1 MCVNNHVITS
11 ILSVNHIMVIG
22 FYCANTLSCYL
33 RITLYTILLWT
44 VNLFSQIMFIP
55 SEVTIPNRVI
65 LIIVCYRFLMEEDIT
80 NSDIEQAIK
89 RTVVNR
95 TFTPVITGSALK
107 NKV

>member
-1 MCVNNHVITS
+1 
-11 ILSVNHIMVIG
+11 
-22 FYCANTLSCYL
+22 
-33 RITLYTILLWT
+33 
-44 VNLFSQIMFIP
+44 MFIP